1 MSPTRKYRSPLR
13 EAQAHETRERILS
26 AATELLGRNPFG
38 DFSMDEIA
46 TAAGVERRT
55 VFRHFSNKEALLDAL
70 WGFVNEQLEA
80 QPRPSSFD
88 ELVSGPRTAFPSF
101 DRNAGIMRASLHT
114 PAGQAMRLRAVP
126 ARRAAFHAC
135 LAEELKQVS
144 AEEAEKI
151 EALAHLLY
159 SAGAWETLKDYAGMD
174 GETAGEAASWAIKTL
189 VDAVIARNKS

>member
-1 MSPTRKYRSPLR
+1 MSSTRKYRSPLR

-88 ELVSGPRTAFPSF
+88 ELVSGPKTAFPAF

-174 GETAGEAASWAIKTL
+174 GERAGEAASWAIKTL

>member
-88 ELVSGPRTAFPSF
+88 ELVSGPRTAFPAF

-126 ARRAAFHAC
+126 GRRAAFHAC

>member
-1 MSPTRKYRSPLR
+1 
-13 EAQAHETRERILS
+13 
-26 AATELLGRNPFG
+26 
-38 DFSMDEIA
+38 MDEIA

-88 ELVSGPRTAFPSF
+88 ELVSGPRTAFPAF

-135 LAEELKQVS
+135 LADELKQIS
-144 AEEAEKI
+144 AKEAEKI

-189 VDAVIARNKS
+189 VDAVIAKNKS

>member
-38 DFSMDEIA
+38 DFSTDEIA

-88 ELVSGPRTAFPSF
+88 ELVSGPRTAVPAFGPAPGSC
-101 DRNAGIMRASLHT
+101 GRART

-189 VDAVIARNKS
+189 VDAVIAKNKS

>member
-26 AATELLGRNPFG
+26 AATELLGRNPIG

-88 ELVSGPRTAFPSF
+88 ELVSGPRTAFPAF

-135 LAEELKQVS
+135 LADELKQIS
-144 AEEAEKI
+144 AKEAEKI

-189 VDAVIARNKS
+189 VDAVIAKNKS

>member
-26 AATELLGRNPFG
+26 AAMELLGRNPFG

-46 TAAGVERRT
+46 TAADVERRT

-88 ELVSGPRTAFPSF
+88 ELVSGPRTAFPAF

-135 LAEELKQVS
+135 LAEELKQIS

-189 VDAVIARNKS
+189 VDAVIAKNKS